1 MNLRNFVEGL
11 TIEERTELLDILTEN
26 SLTWTTMP
34 PHMEDIAPQEVVD
47 RKNKTEDFTMH
58 KNNSISNKKK
68 EPVVAKQNMWSDT
81 GEDRNIV
88 TPEITKTPRTR
99 KPPAKKTVTC
109 NACGKKESLNA
120 SLVYGEY
127 YRCNSCLGNK

>member
-1 MNLRNFVEGL
+1 MNLRNFVQGL

-34 PHMEDIAPQEVVD
+34 PYMEDILSQEVVHK
-47 RKNKTEDFTMH
+47 KNKTEDFTMH
-58 KNNSISNKKK
+58 KNNSITNKKK
-68 EPVVAKQNMWSDT
+68 EPVVAKENTWSDT

-99 KPPAKKTVTC
+99 KPPAKKSVTC
-109 NACGKKESLNA
+109 SACGKKETINA
-120 SLVYGEY
+120 SLVYGEFH
-127 YRCNSCLGNK
+127 RCGRCASTR

>member
-1 MNLRNFVEGL
+1 MNLRNFVQGL

-26 SLTWTTMP
+26 SLTATTTP
-34 PHMEDIAPQEVVD
+34 PYMEDILPQEVVHE
-47 RKNKTEDFTMH
+47 KNKTEDFTMH
-58 KNNSISNKKK
+58 KNNSITNKKK
-68 EPVVAKQNMWSDT
+68 EPVVAKENTWSDT

-99 KPPAKKTVTC
+99 KPPAKKIVTC
-109 NACGKKESLNA
+109 NACGKRESLNA